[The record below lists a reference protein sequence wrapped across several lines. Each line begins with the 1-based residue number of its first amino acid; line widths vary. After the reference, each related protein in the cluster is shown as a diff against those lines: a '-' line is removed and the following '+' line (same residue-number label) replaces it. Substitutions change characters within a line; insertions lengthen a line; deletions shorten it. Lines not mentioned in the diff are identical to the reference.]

1 MIFIIFLIVKV
12 LEGYEYKHGIISI
25 ENRKKGK
32 DWSWLRWDLALNQ
45 SNKMKLRLKLLIL
58 EH

>member
-32 DWSWLRWDLALNQ
+32 DWKVEGLV
-45 SNKMKLRLKLLIL
+45 KKLWHIPK
-58 EH
+58 